1 MPAFEILSV
10 KTYKHIVFAAA
21 LLCSSVCA
29 VSAQSDSTRHAKKTA
44 LAKRLSWHGFV
55 NPHFFLDTRQNVT
68 GKEEM
73 MLFYPKPVMP
83 DAEGND
89 LNATPSMNLMSVTTR
104 LNLTIDGPEL
114 LNAKMKGFIEGDFTS
129 SLSADINSLRLRH
142 AYLSMQWQNNSL
154 LMGQYWHPM
163 VLHEIMPMTN
173 PLNTGAP
180 FHPYA
185 RYNQLRNSHRLGNV
199 ELLAVAA
206 FQLDSKSQGPDE
218 SEPFG
223 GNITATRFATRSL
236 IPELNLQVRY
246 RSNRLFIGTAANLL
260 TLQPRSYVRDVNG
273 GKHQTTQRFSLPSFS
288 LFAMYNFD
296 NWTLK
301 AQSLLND
308 NLYESNTLGG
318 YIEHAW
324 IENDRW
330 TYTYEPWSFTTLWLD
345 LSRSQGKWRP
355 GLFLGFASNN
365 WANDDTHPS
374 TGLFNMVYGRGYNI
388 DYLYRIQPRLVY
400 HTQGNLFFQAEVEY
414 TAAHYLQGD
423 GTTGSAAHWAD
434 NCRFSLGATYN
445 F

>member
-1 MPAFEILSV
+1 M
-10 KTYKHIVFAAA
+10 KTYKFVLIAAA
-21 LLCSSVCA
+21 LMCGSFSA
-29 VSAQSDSTRHAKKTA
+29 VWAQNDSTRLARKKA
-44 LAKRLSWHGFV
+44 IANRLAWHGFV

-73 MLFYPKPVMP
+73 MLFYPKPVVP
-83 DAEGND
+83 DADGKD

-142 AYLSMQWQNNSL
+142 AYLSMQWQSSSL

-185 RYNQLRNSHRLGNV
+185 RYNQLRYSQLLGNV

-218 SEPFG
+218 NYPYGVSNTGTKFS
-223 GNITATRFATRSL
+223 TRSL
-236 IPELNLQVRY
+236 VPELNVQVRY
-246 RSNRLFIGTAANLL
+246 RSERLFVGAAANLL
-260 TLQPRSYVRDVNG
+260 TLQPRSYVLDTNG
-273 GKHQTTQRFSLPSFS
+273 GTHKTTQRFSLPSFS
-288 LFAMYNFD
+288 LFGMYRFD

-301 AQSLLND
+301 AQALLND

-318 YIEHAW
+318 YIERAHL
-324 IENDRW
+324 NGDCW
-330 TYTYEPWSFTTLWLD
+330 TYDYESWSFTTLWLD
-345 LSRSQGKWRP
+345 LSRTQGKWRP
-355 GLFLGFASNN
+355 GLFLGFAGNN
-365 WANDDTHPS
+365 WANDDTRQPIGS
-374 TGLFNMVYGRGYNI
+374 YDRAFGRAFNI
-388 DYLYRIQPRLVY
+388 DCLYRIQPRLVY

-423 GTTGSAAHWAD
+423 GTPGSTEHWAD